1 MVLNFF
7 IIYSF
12 HTCIQCD
19 FWSLSFQIT
28 FSQPLHIPTES
39 FLLPNKFLL
48 LFTCFYFY
56 DLGSLHE
63 HGALNWSM
71 DHYITEEN
79 DSSSSSSQWLFKD
92 WWDFISLL
100 LVIMGCWWP
109 LSTCEFLGTTTVSCL
124 KAMSCGSPCSYILST
139 QPPMMFSSKQKF
151 CLLLD
156 VHTSSFV
163 KYLSIHLLPSPHFGK
178 AVLTF
183 YVLELFYV
191 LWEKFSVRYMIGSY
205 FHSFHSGISFQVVS
219 WGRYEAQL
227 VCFRLCTDL
236 CPLLHTI

>member
-1 MVLNFF
+1 MVASHCDTVFYFLKIKWFWTFLLFIVFIPVHNVIFDHFHSKLPSLNPY
-7 IIYSF
+7 IS
-12 HTCIQCD
+12 
-19 FWSLSFQIT
+19 
-28 FSQPLHIPTES
+28 PTES

-48 LFTCFYFY
+48 LFRCFYIY

-63 HGALNWSM
+63 HGVLNWSM

-92 WWDFISLL
+92 GWDFTSLL
-100 LVIMGCWWP
+100 VVIMGCWWP
-109 LSTCEFLGTTTVSCL
+109 LSICEFLGTTTVSCL

-163 KYLSIHLLPSPHFGK
+163 KYLSIQLLPSPHFVK

-183 YVLELFYV
+183 YVLELFMY
-191 LWEKFSVRYMIGSY
+191 
-205 FHSFHSGISFQVVS
+205 SGKSSLSDTWLAVIFILFILESLS
-219 WGRYEAQL
+219 R
-227 VCFRLCTDL
+227 
-236 CPLLHTI
+236 